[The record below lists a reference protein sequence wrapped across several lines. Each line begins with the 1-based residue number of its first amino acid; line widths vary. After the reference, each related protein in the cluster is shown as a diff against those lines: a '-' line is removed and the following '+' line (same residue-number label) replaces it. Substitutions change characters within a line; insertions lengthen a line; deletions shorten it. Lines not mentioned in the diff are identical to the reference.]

1 MSPRRGTCI
10 EELAAAIVAA
20 RPGLPARVAIDGVD
34 GSGKTTLADELVE
47 PIRRARR
54 EVIRASIDGFHNPR
68 AIRYA
73 RGSDSPE
80 GYFLDSFNY
89 AALCRELLEPLG
101 PKGNRKF
108 RAAMFDYRVDRAA
121 ETPQRVAADD
131 AVLLFDGVFLQRPEL
146 EGFWD
151 LTIWVDAPFAI
162 TVERAVARDARNGG
176 DAGETRGKYERRYVP
191 GQQLYMRQCE
201 PKERAGIV
209 FDNADLARPTVRFRP
224 RGGRG

>member
-1 MSPRRGTCI
+1 MSRAERI
-10 EELAAAIVAA
+10 DELATAIVAA
-20 RPGLPARVAIDGVD
+20 RPRHPIRVAIDGVD

-47 PIRRARR
+47 PIRRAGC

-80 GYFLDSFNY
+80 GYFLDSFDY
-89 AALCRELLEPLG
+89 TALRQVLLEPLG
-101 PKGNRKF
+101 PNGNRKF
-108 RAAMFDYRVDRAA
+108 RAAVFDYRVDRPA
-121 ETPQRVAADD
+121 ETPQRVAVHD

-151 LTIWVDAPFAI
+151 LTVWVDAPFEI

-191 GQQLYMRQCE
+191 GQQLYMRQCQ
-201 PKERAGIV
+201 PKIRAGIV
-209 FDNADLARPTVRFRP
+209 FGNADLARPTLRFR
-224 RGGRG
+224 